1 MEKIN
6 KEIVLLL
13 INGSHSAFSKIYVKC
28 HRQFF
33 LLALRYLKSKE
44 MAEDAVQYSFMR
56 LWETRTQ
63 IDVEQGVEPYLYGIL
78 KNHLL
83 NAYKFHQLTLEKK
96 EEIILGMPLF
106 EEETITQ
113 NLYRK
118 QRDEAI
124 RKALVLLPPQKRR
137 ICQMKIFEGLSNAE
151 IARQLNITVNTV
163 KVSYYKSI
171 LSLRES
177 LNEKD
182 FMCRYLVVDDI
193 WMKKTL
199 SAFAWCCSAP
209 LFLDYTCPETFIKV
223 KSQKS
228 DNTFLR
234 QDFTLYTTQE

>member
-63 IDVEQGVEPYLYGIL
+63 IDVEQGVEPYLYGSL

-83 NAYKFHQLTLEKK
+83 NTYKFHQLTLEKK

-106 EEETITQ
+106 EEENITQ
-113 NLYRK
+113 TLYRK

-124 RKALVLLPPQKRR
+124 RKASTKAPHLPNENFRR
-137 ICQMKIFEGLSNAE
+137 TFQCRDSPATQHYSKYG
-151 IARQLNITVNTV
+151 
-163 KVSYYKSI
+163 KSI
-171 LSLRES
+171 LLQS
-177 LNEKD
+177 
-182 FMCRYLVVDDI
+182 YIVI
-193 WMKKTL
+193 
-199 SAFAWCCSAP
+199 A
-209 LFLDYTCPETFIKV
+209 
-223 KSQKS
+223 
-228 DNTFLR
+228 
-234 QDFTLYTTQE
+234 

>member
-83 NAYKFHQLTLEKK
+83 NTYKFHQLTLEKK

-106 EEETITQ
+106 EEENIHKPCTGS
-113 NLYRK
+113 NGMKLYGKPWPYCRH
-118 QRDEAI
+118 
-124 RKALVLLPPQKRR
+124 
-137 ICQMKIFEGLSNAE
+137 
-151 IARQLNITVNTV
+151 
-163 KVSYYKSI
+163 KSA
-171 LSLRES
+171 
-177 LNEKD
+177 
-182 FMCRYLVVDDI
+182 
-193 WMKKTL
+193 
-199 SAFAWCCSAP
+199 AFA
-209 LFLDYTCPETFIKV
+209 K
-223 KSQKS
+223 
-228 DNTFLR
+228 
-234 QDFTLYTTQE
+234 

>member
-83 NAYKFHQLTLEKK
+83 NTYKFHQLTLEKK

-106 EEETITQ
+106 EEENITQ
-113 NLYRK
+113 TLYRK

-124 RKALVLLPPQKRR
+124 RKALALLPPQKRR

-151 IARQLNITVNTV
+151 IAQQLNITVNTV
-163 KVSYYKSI
+163 KVSYTKLYCHCVKASTKKI
-171 LSLRES
+171 LS
-177 LNEKD
+177 
-182 FMCRYLVVDDI
+182 V
-193 WMKKTL
+193 
-199 SAFAWCCSAP
+199 FAWCCSAP
-209 LFLDYTCPETFIKV
+209 LFLDYTRIEVFIKV
-223 KSQKS
+223 KHQELS
-228 DNTFLR
+228 NTFFR
-234 QDFTLYTTQE
+234 QDFTLYTTQEQTVFLSAT

>member
-83 NAYKFHQLTLEKK
+83 NTYKFHQLTLEKK
-96 EEIILGMPLF
+96 EEINWECHFL
-106 EEETITQ
+106 
-113 NLYRK
+113 
-118 QRDEAI
+118 
-124 RKALVLLPPQKRR
+124 KRR
-137 ICQMKIFEGLSNAE
+137 ISHKPCTGSNGMKLYGKPWPYC
-151 IARQLNITVNTV
+151 RH
-163 KVSYYKSI
+163 KSA
-171 LSLRES
+171 
-177 LNEKD
+177 
-182 FMCRYLVVDDI
+182 V
-193 WMKKTL
+193 
-199 SAFAWCCSAP
+199 FA
-209 LFLDYTCPETFIKV
+209 K
-223 KSQKS
+223 
-228 DNTFLR
+228 
-234 QDFTLYTTQE
+234 

>member
-83 NAYKFHQLTLEKK
+83 NTYKFHQLTLEKK

-106 EEETITQ
+106 EEENITQ
-113 NLYRK
+113 TLYRK
-118 QRDEAI
+118 QRNEAI
-124 RKALVLLPPQKRR
+124 QKALTLLPPQKRR

-151 IARQLNITVNTV
+151 IAEQLNITVNTV
-163 KVSYYKSI
+163 KVSYYKAI

-182 FMCRYLVVDDI
+182 FICICMVL
-193 WMKKTL
+193 L
-199 SAFAWCCSAP
+199 SASFS
-209 LFLDYTCPETFIKV
+209 
-223 KSQKS
+223 
-228 DNTFLR
+228 
-234 QDFTLYTTQE
+234 

>member
-83 NAYKFHQLTLEKK
+83 NTYKFHQLTLEKK
-96 EEIILGMPLF
+96 KKKSYWECHFL
-106 EEETITQ
+106 
-113 NLYRK
+113 
-118 QRDEAI
+118 
-124 RKALVLLPPQKRR
+124 KRR
-137 ICQMKIFEGLSNAE
+137 ISHKPCTGSNGMKLYGKPWPYC
-151 IARQLNITVNTV
+151 RH
-163 KVSYYKSI
+163 KSA
-171 LSLRES
+171 
-177 LNEKD
+177 
-182 FMCRYLVVDDI
+182 
-193 WMKKTL
+193 
-199 SAFAWCCSAP
+199 AFA
-209 LFLDYTCPETFIKV
+209 K
-223 KSQKS
+223 
-228 DNTFLR
+228 
-234 QDFTLYTTQE
+234 

>member
-83 NAYKFHQLTLEKK
+83 NTYKFHQLTLEKK
-96 EEIILGMPLF
+96 YWECHFL
-106 EEETITQ
+106 
-113 NLYRK
+113 
-118 QRDEAI
+118 
-124 RKALVLLPPQKRR
+124 KRR
-137 ICQMKIFEGLSNAE
+137 ISHKPCTGSNGMKLYGKPWPYC
-151 IARQLNITVNTV
+151 RH
-163 KVSYYKSI
+163 KSA
-171 LSLRES
+171 
-177 LNEKD
+177 
-182 FMCRYLVVDDI
+182 
-193 WMKKTL
+193 
-199 SAFAWCCSAP
+199 AFA
-209 LFLDYTCPETFIKV
+209 K
-223 KSQKS
+223 
-228 DNTFLR
+228 
-234 QDFTLYTTQE
+234 

>member
-96 EEIILGMPLF
+96 EEIILGMP
-106 EEETITQ
+106 IW
-113 NLYRK
+113 
-118 QRDEAI
+118 AG
-124 RKALVLLPPQKRR
+124 LPAAP
-137 ICQMKIFEGLSNAE
+137 
-151 IARQLNITVNTV
+151 VN
-163 KVSYYKSI
+163 
-171 LSLRES
+171 
-177 LNEKD
+177 
-182 FMCRYLVVDDI
+182 
-193 WMKKTL
+193 
-199 SAFAWCCSAP
+199 
-209 LFLDYTCPETFIKV
+209 TFIKKYGVADRINAVFTFSGGGDNDRCIVQLSKKLKNLKSEVALADRHSDKAKDNKEKLEQFV
-223 KSQKS
+223 KDIK
-228 DNTFLR
+228 
-234 QDFTLYTTQE
+234 

>member
-83 NAYKFHQLTLEKK
+83 NAYK
-96 EEIILGMPLF
+96 
-106 EEETITQ
+106 
-113 NLYRK
+113 
-118 QRDEAI
+118 
-124 RKALVLLPPQKRR
+124 
-137 ICQMKIFEGLSNAE
+137 
-151 IARQLNITVNTV
+151 
-163 KVSYYKSI
+163 
-171 LSLRES
+171 LSL
-177 LNEKD
+177 
-182 FMCRYLVVDDI
+182 I
-193 WMKKTL
+193 H
-199 SAFAWCCSAP
+199 
-209 LFLDYTCPETFIKV
+209 I
-223 KSQKS
+223 
-228 DNTFLR
+228 
-234 QDFTLYTTQE
+234 